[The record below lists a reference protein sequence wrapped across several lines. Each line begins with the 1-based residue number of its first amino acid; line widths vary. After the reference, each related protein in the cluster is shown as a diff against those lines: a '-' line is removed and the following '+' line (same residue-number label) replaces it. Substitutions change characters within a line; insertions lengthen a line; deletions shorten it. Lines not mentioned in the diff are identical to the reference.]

1 MAMSLVGSRGQKAE
15 INVTPMIDV
24 LLVLI
29 IIFMVITP
37 ITPRGLDALVPQ
49 PAADG
54 PGAAAPSH
62 AIVITVAGDHTVR
75 LNAESMD
82 MEALRQ
88 RLTLLFR
95 NRAAE
100 VVFVRGDKGLE
111 FNRVVEVIDLAKG
124 AGVDRV
130 GLMTQ

>member
-1 MAMSLVGSRGQKAE
+1 MAMSVGGSHGQKAE

-37 ITPRGLDALVPQ
+37 ITPRGLDARVPQ
-49 PAADG
+49 PAAES
-54 PGAAAPSH
+54 PGASPPAH
-62 AIVITVAGDHTVR
+62 AIVITVGSDHTVQ

-88 RLTLLFR
+88 RLALLFR

>member
-1 MAMSLVGSRGQKAE
+1 MSIGGSHGQKAE

-37 ITPRGLDALVPQ
+37 IAPKGLDTLVPQ
-49 PAADG
+49 PSASD
-54 PGAAAPSH
+54 PGVVAPTH
-62 AIVITVAGDHTVR
+62 AIVISVNSDHTVR
-75 LNAESMD
+75 LNAEPMD
-82 MEALRQ
+82 VETLRM
-88 RLTLLFR
+88 RLTVLFKS
-95 NRAAE
+95 RAAE

-111 FNRVVEVIDLAKG
+111 FHQVAEIIDLAKG